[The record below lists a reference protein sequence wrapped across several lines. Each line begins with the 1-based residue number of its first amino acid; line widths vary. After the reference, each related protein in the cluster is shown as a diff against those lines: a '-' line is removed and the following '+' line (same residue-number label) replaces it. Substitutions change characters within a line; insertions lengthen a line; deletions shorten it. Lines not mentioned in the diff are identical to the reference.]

1 MFMVI
6 VYDIEKNSKR
16 SKVAKILEQYG
27 NRVQKSVF
35 ECHLT
40 DRESNELKKIFLG
53 MSFDTSDS
61 IRFYSL
67 EADSL
72 KKIEKIGGVDF
83 NINKNFYLA

>member
-16 SKVAKILEQYG
+16 TKVSKILEQYG

-35 ECHLT
+35 ECHLSNKET
-40 DRESNELKKIFLG
+40 DELKNTFSKMNFE
-53 MSFDTSDS
+53 DSDS

-67 EADSL
+67 EADSV
-72 KKIEKIGGVDF
+72 KKIEKIGGVPF
-83 NINKNFYLA
+83 NINQNFYLG